1 MNKLLAVALLLL
13 INISNGFSESTPRP
27 EYPRPSIRTV
37 GMDKLE
43 RNLDF
48 SIRLW

>member
-27 EYPRPSIRTV
+27 ELSLIH
-37 GMDKLE
+37 
-43 RNLDF
+43 
-48 SIRLW
+48 I